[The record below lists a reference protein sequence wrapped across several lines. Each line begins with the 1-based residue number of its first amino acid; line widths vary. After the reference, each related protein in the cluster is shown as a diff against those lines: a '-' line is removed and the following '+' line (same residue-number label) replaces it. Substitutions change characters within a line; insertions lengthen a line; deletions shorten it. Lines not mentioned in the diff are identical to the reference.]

1 MTQKKSSARLNSS
14 SDKRFNKDTK
24 GQIYICPF
32 FMFIFL
38 LKGQKKNEPKRKNLF
53 NVSLTLHWASLRGSL
68 INISRYNG
76 SKHLEFG
83 SCLPFS
89 AETKI

>member
-53 NVSLTLHWASLRGSL
+53 NVSLTLHWASLRGFRRLQTIQRLETLGIWLVPSGFSRNL
-68 INISRYNG
+68 I
-76 SKHLEFG
+76 
-83 SCLPFS
+83 
-89 AETKI
+89 

>member
-38 LKGQKKNEPKRKNLF
+38 LKGQKKNELYIFHAKK
-53 NVSLTLHWASLRGSL
+53 S
-68 INISRYNG
+68 
-76 SKHLEFG
+76 
-83 SCLPFS
+83 
-89 AETKI
+89 